1 MVHEVRSGNVG
12 RTRARSSM
20 RKLRSFIRAIG
31 DHPSTSLQDGLL
43 VCGAMIGATILTL
56 EYDLF
61 RFAGEMTTPE
71 RQITLREL
79 IFLSAVLVIG
89 IVAFIV
95 RRLYEARRDA
105 VLLVQRDLDIQ
116 RLREEAARDPLTGLP
131 NRRSLLAALAA
142 ATAGP
147 SQDGRHHAFF
157 LLDLND
163 FKRVN
168 DEHGHAIGDRVLRV
182 VVERLK
188 AASRPADLL
197 ARLGGDEFAV
207 LAYDVDRDAAEA
219 LGQRYIASLSSAVS
233 TDRTSHQVGVSIG
246 CGLIPEHG
254 VTPEEILADADFAM
268 YQAKAEGRSAVVFC
282 GGRTNATGQGTKVP
296 SIAGS

>member
-1 MVHEVRSGNVG
+1 VTDQFKSI
-12 RTRARSSM
+12 A
-20 RKLRSFIRAIG
+20 RAIARN
-31 DHPSTSLQDGLL
+31 PWTSLQDVLL
-43 VCGAMIGATILTL
+43 VCGAMIGAAILAL

-79 IFLSAVLVIG
+79 IFLSAVLVTG
-89 IVAFIV
+89 IVAFIA
-95 RRLYEARRDA
+95 RRLYEARWDVA
-105 VLLVQRDLDIQ
+105 LLVQRELDIQ
-116 RLREEAARDPLTGLP
+116 LLREEAARDPLTGLP
-131 NRRSLLAALAA
+131 NRRSLLTALAA

-182 VVERLK
+182 VVERFK
-188 AASRPADLL
+188 AASRPSDLL

-207 LAYDVDRDAAEA
+207 LAYDADRDGAEA
-219 LGQRYIASLSSAVS
+219 IGQRFIASLSSPVS

-246 CGLIPEHG
+246 AAMIPEDG

-268 YQAKAEGRSAVVFC
+268 YQAKSQGHSAVVFC
-282 GGRTNATGQGTKVP
+282 GGRMDTAGQGTKAI
-296 SIAGS
+296 SIA